1 MSFLDKLQTVVNLP
15 NALKLLG
22 VVLLGWGIF
31 NSWTSASV
39 ATRFL
44 IVAGPVAWYVGAK
57 FPKIYKT

>member
-1 MSFLDKLQTVVNLP
+1 MSFLDKLQNIVNLP

-31 NSWTSASV
+31 NAWTTATV

-44 IVAGPVAWYVGAK
+44 MLSGPIAWYVGAR
-57 FPKIYKT
+57 FPKVYKS